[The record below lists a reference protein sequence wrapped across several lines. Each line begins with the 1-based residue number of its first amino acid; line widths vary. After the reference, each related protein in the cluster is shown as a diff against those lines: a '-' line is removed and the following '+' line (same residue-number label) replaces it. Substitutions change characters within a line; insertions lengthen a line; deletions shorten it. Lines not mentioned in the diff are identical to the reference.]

1 MKRKGRKPWVW
12 RKSLV
17 FMIME
22 VPLPAHLQHVISRS
36 SNDPMLPTVGWWHSR
51 GPPMKATS
59 DPAEAST
66 PQGSSQD
73 GDATSVSQQEIG
85 NLKGGC
91 LMSSM
96 FELLYG
102 SLRLNMVWNDSGGKK
117 DHPDGWK
124 SRQSLGVRRRTQF
137 GGREIAGKIMWEIVE
152 LEILTERLTYRDDE
166 HYYYYYSCMFLLSLV
181 LYYFD
186 DGWLWWW
193 WWWWWCIKIYME

>member
-1 MKRKGRKPWVW
+1 MSQPPKVWSRTNQNDDLITYIINQNMKRKGRKPWVW

-17 FMIME
+17 FMMME

-91 LMSSM
+91 LM
-96 FELLYG
+96 FEHVWATLWIFTVEYG
-102 SLRLNMVWNDSGGKK
+102 LKWFRGEPLGMSWYQACWKSIIPTGGKVANPLVCAEERTLEGGK
-117 DHPDGWK
+117 
-124 SRQSLGVRRRTQF
+124 SLGKSC
-137 GGREIAGKIMWEIVE
+137 GK
-152 LEILTERLTYRDDE
+152 
-166 HYYYYYSCMFLLSLV
+166 S
-181 LYYFD
+181 
-186 DGWLWWW
+186 
-193 WWWWWCIKIYME
+193 